1 MPASRWTLDAF
12 RASLD
17 QTEPPE
23 GLELALQA
31 LWWDAKG
38 EWEKAHAC
46 AQSDE
51 GRAGSWVHAL
61 LHRREGDLANAGY
74 WYRRAG
80 QPVASGSLDEEWRS
94 IAGALLTQA

>member
-1 MPASRWTLDAF
+1 MAGSMDLQRF
-12 RASLD
+12 KASLAQD
-17 QTEPPE
+17 EPPS
-23 GLELALQA
+23 ALGSALKA

-38 EWEKAHAC
+38 DWEKAHEH
-46 AQSDE
+46 AQADE
-51 GRAGSWVHAL
+51 GKAAAWVHAL